1 MSFISELTSDLDQL
15 KTTGRFRELREIVPM
30 GEGRCRW
37 KGKEFWNLS
46 SNDTLGLAGNAELR
60 RSFYAQFD
68 QGSPELTLTSASS
81 RLLTGN
87 TLAYNRLESRLSEM
101 YASRAALVFNSG
113 YHANI
118 GILPALTTGKD
129 MILSD
134 KLNHASIIDGMKLSD
149 ADTFRY
155 RHLDFEHLE
164 KLLTDNRANYRRAF
178 IVTESVFSMDGDCV
192 DLRRLIE
199 LKEKYDCLL
208 MVDEAHTVGVRGPQG
223 AGLCMELGVLEKVDI
238 LLGTFGKA
246 FASTGAYAIV
256 AHEVKDYL
264 INHARPFIFTTGL
277 PPAVLNWSAFALKQV
292 ARMDAEREKIKRMG
306 LRLRTLVQEK
316 GQGTTIAGESQ
327 IVPLIVGEDTAAV
340 ELAES
345 FQDKGFLVFAIRP
358 PTVPQGTSRLRFSLT
373 AALDETILEQ
383 ML

>member
-1 MSFISELTSDLDQL
+1 
-15 KTTGRFRELREIVPM
+15 
-30 GEGRCRW
+30 
-37 KGKEFWNLS
+37 
-46 SNDTLGLAGNAELR
+46 
-60 RSFYAQFD
+60 
-68 QGSPELTLTSASS
+68 
-81 RLLTGN
+81 
-87 TLAYNRLESRLSEM
+87 
-101 YASRAALVFNSG
+101 
-113 YHANI
+113 
-118 GILPALTTGKD
+118 

-345 FQDKGFLVFAIRP
+345 FQEKGFLVFAIRP

>member
-15 KTTGRFRELREIVPM
+15 QTSGRFRALREIVPL

-46 SNDTLGLAGNAELR
+46 SNDTLGLAGNTELR

-87 TLAYNRLESRLSEM
+87 TLAYNRLENRLSEM

-118 GILPALTTGKD
+118 GILPALATGKD

-149 ADTFRY
+149 ADTYRY
-155 RHLDFEHLE
+155 RHLDYEHLE
-164 KLLTDNRANYRRAF
+164 KLLADKRANYRRAF

-192 DLRRLIE
+192 DLLRLIE
-199 LKEKYDCLL
+199 LKGKYDCQL
-208 MVDEAHTVGVRGPQG
+208 MVDEAHTVGVRGPLG

-246 FASTGAYAIV
+246 FASTGAYAIL

-277 PPAVLNWSAFALKQV
+277 PPVVLNWSAFALKQV
-292 ARMDAEREKIKRMG
+292 SRMDAEREKVKRMG
-306 LRLRTLVQEK
+306 RRLRALVQEK

-327 IVPLIVGEDTAAV
+327 IVPLIVGDDAAAV
-340 ELAES
+340 ELAEA
-345 FQDKGFLVFAIRP
+345 FHEKGFLVFAIRP

-373 AALDETILEQ
+373 AALDETLLEQ
-383 ML
+383 IL